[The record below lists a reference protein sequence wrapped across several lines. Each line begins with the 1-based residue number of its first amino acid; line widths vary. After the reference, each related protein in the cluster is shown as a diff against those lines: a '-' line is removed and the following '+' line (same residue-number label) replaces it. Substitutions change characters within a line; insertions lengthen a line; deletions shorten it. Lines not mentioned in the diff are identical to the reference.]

1 VGLVLLTVLTV
12 HRFFFAEPPATAVE
26 IRGPTM
32 GTTYTVRFDIDQ
44 LDQAERA
51 RLRRAIDARL
61 DEVNRLMSTYDS
73 TSELSRFNGLATTD
87 PVALS
92 APTLAVLTTA
102 QRVSEASGG
111 ALDVTVAP
119 LVEAWG
125 FGAAGEP
132 PEAPPEDV
140 VAGLLERVGYRGLTV
155 DSAAGTATKAR
166 ADLTVDLSA
175 VAKGYAADRVAD
187 TLATL
192 GYARVLVEVGGE
204 LHAGSPKADGSMWR
218 IAIEQPDAL
227 GRSIHRV
234 IDVADE
240 AVATSGDY
248 RNVYELDGVL
258 YAHLID
264 PRTGRPARHAGASVT
279 VLHASGTA
287 ADAWAT
293 ALAVLGPD
301 DGLAVAER
309 AGLTA
314 FFITRAEERF
324 LGRAT
329 TAFIARFGSPD
340 NEN

>member
-1 VGLVLLTVLTV
+1 
-12 HRFFFAEPPATAVE
+12 
-26 IRGPTM
+26 
-32 GTTYTVRFDIDQ
+32 
-44 LDQAERA
+44 
-51 RLRRAIDARL
+51 
-61 DEVNRLMSTYDS
+61 MSTYDS

-87 PVALS
+87 PVPLS
-92 APTLAVLTTA
+92 APTLAVLTTS
-102 QRVSEASGG
+102 QHVSEASGG

-125 FGAAGEP
+125 FGTADEP
-132 PEAPPEDV
+132 PEAPPEETL
-140 VAGLLERVGYRGLTV
+140 ARLLERVGYRALTV
-155 DSAAGTATKAR
+155 DSAAGTATKAHG
-166 ADLTVDLSA
+166 DLTVDLSA

-192 GYARVLVEVGGE
+192 G
-204 LHAGSPKADGSMWR
+204 
-218 IAIEQPDAL
+218 
-227 GRSIHRV
+227 RSIHRV
-234 IDVADE
+234 IEVADE

-264 PRTGRPARHAGASVT
+264 PRTGRPAQHAGASVT
-279 VLHASGTA
+279 VLHESGAT

-293 ALAVLGPD
+293 ALAVLGPA

-324 LGRAT
+324 FGRAT
-329 TAFIARFGSPD
+329 TAFIARFGPPD